1 MTTTAK
7 TTTALAPNVS
17 TLDLTL
23 GDRAIGGLLQMQ
35 VDEPVTPGSLDL
47 AGDAFFKLYQG
58 NPYRAEVP
66 PQRAVNE
73 ALLKWAESTPAWD
86 AMTQHTRNN
95 IVSSLLSAQMLHAT
109 MQTDDVL
116 GEALKRQDEADAAN
130 KQAQQKEREANAAEA
145 AGRPNA
151 DQARRMADEFR
162 ARANQQ
168 LEQAQ
173 AGIEASMGD
182 ALNRSVMSAAVRAAG
197 QEAERISDVFSGW
210 GHGPGSP
217 MVRDAKGALAFMKKI
232 TPKSERIARFAGRMR
247 GVGINARRQ
256 RVTTGDTPA
265 ALTYTD
271 DLQRVLA
278 TELAQLSP
286 LAPHFL
292 RMRKLAEFANQ
303 GGLLGRRTD
312 GIMNE
317 AGAFVFAGDVSGS
330 MNGTREEQSKGVA
343 LGLAQIA
350 ALEGRA
356 YHLFSFSSHQDQF
369 IGCASTDAWPAHLN
383 WAEMTISGGTDFDVA
398 LIEIMRLL
406 TEMGDAG
413 HNADAVIGSDGE
425 GGVSTEVAALWRA
438 FAQATG
444 ARLLYIPVAQGYGS
458 IDDLADLII
467 PVDETFTDETMRSAS
482 TWMR

>member
-1 MTTTAK
+1 MTTPK
-7 TTTALAPNVS
+7 TTTALAPNIS
-17 TLDLTL
+17 TLDLSL

-35 VDEPVTPGSLDL
+35 IDEPVTPGSLDL
-47 AGDAFFKLYQG
+47 AGDAFFKLLQG
-58 NPYRAEVP
+58 NPYRDQVP
-66 PQRAVNE
+66 PQRAVNQ

-95 IVSSLLSAQMLHAT
+95 IASSLLSAQMLHAT
-109 MQTDDVL
+109 MQTDEVM
-116 GEALKRQDEADAAN
+116 GEALKQQDEAEMAN
-130 KQAQQKEREANAAEA
+130 KIAQQKEREAKAAEA

-151 DQARRMADEFR
+151 EQARRMADEFR

-173 AGIEASMGD
+173 ANAEAVQ
-182 ALNRSVMSAAVRAAG
+182 ANPLNRAAMGKAVREAG
-197 QEAERISDVFSGW
+197 QEAERVSQIFSGW

-232 TPKSERIARFAGRMR
+232 TPKTERIARFAGRMR

-286 LAPHFL
+286 LAPRLL

-350 ALEGRA
+350 ALDDRP
-356 YHLFSFSSHQDQF
+356 YHLFSFSSHHDQF
-369 IGCASTDAWPAHLN
+369 IACASTDPWPAHLN
-383 WAEMTISGGTDFDVA
+383 WAEMTIAGGTDFDVA
-398 LIEIMRLL
+398 LLEIMRLL

-425 GGVSTEVAALWRA
+425 GGVSTEVAELWRT

-458 IDDLADLII
+458 IDDLADLVI
-467 PVDETFTDETMRSAS
+467 PVDEAFTDEIMRQAS